1 MIKKLL
7 ILPAVLF
14 AMNTAF
20 AGNIIGNG
28 QTETVASG
36 TTVEESTINTG
47 GTQDVE
53 GTAVNTM
60 VDGGTQN
67 FKAGS
72 AIGGKLNYVKN
83 SGIQNI
89 EVGANIG
96 DKDNYATISLNG
108 VQNVAGTSSFTI
120 IQRGGIQNVTGTAIS
135 TTLVGGT
142 QNVSGT
148 LGGNTIIRSGAT
160 QNLNAGA
167 TIRDQEG
174 DKITLSGGIQNVNI
188 NVDADMASRIH
199 MAYGYQNIN
208 AGASISGM
216 KMDSSASGRYSVQ
229 NVFGTATAE
238 NTLVGKYSLQI
249 FTDATSKIA
258 GTQNKVSEIGVIQFN
273 DTTFDA
279 AAGSILTM
287 DGGMLRLG
295 ADKHSLTTNAN
306 LLIQGNGI
314 IGINLRS
321 GNNGADSDFISF
333 TNIKG
338 DYAISLNYKKTEAD
352 ALNQIGAIDIIEN
365 TSTDRSLANFG
376 AVNSGI
382 DIGLY
387 HWDVE
392 TTDDGTKTTV
402 TAKKT
407 DRASSLVDNMLNNAY
422 SIKSFVDKMANSMQ
436 KRVGELQWLDSYTH
450 APFYDNGFWVRGIY
464 KDSSFDS
471 SINADVNATGV
482 EVGYDRQLN
491 TGANNNFFVGALA
504 FMANG
509 EAEYQTVNPV
519 NDKTELSTYGLGLY
533 GIWLNKYGWFFDA
546 AARAQWVTQDVTA
559 YNIGSLEQTTFDSKH
574 LAASLNLDFGRE
586 FSFGNDDIGLGW
598 FLKPHIEWRM
608 VYIDAAD
615 FTTSMGYEGTIE
627 ATNSMNASA
636 ELIFGP
642 RWRFQDE
649 SKLQIYGRVGY
660 VNEFSNDVKV
670 KIGPFD
676 LAESFSGGQVDFG
689 LGLDYTEASGK
700 SSVYVDAGY
709 RTGSDLTEISGILG
723 LRIYF

>member
-7 ILPAVLF
+7 ILPALLLVI
-14 AMNTAF
+14 NSVS
-20 AGNIIGNG
+20 AGNVIESG
-28 QTETVASG
+28 QTENIAAG
-36 TTVEESTINTG
+36 DTVEESKIMTG
-47 GTQDVE
+47 GIQNVE
-53 GTAVNTM
+53 GTAANTM

-67 FKAGS
+67 FKTGS

-83 SGIQNI
+83 NGIQNI

-96 DKDNYATISLNG
+96 DIDNYATIGLDG
-108 VQNVAGTSSFTI
+108 VQNVDGTSSFTI
-120 IQRGGIQNVTGTAIS
+120 VQRGGTQNVTGTAIS
-135 TTLVGGT
+135 TTMIGGT

-148 LGGNTIIRSGAT
+148 LGGNTIIRAGAT

-174 DKITLSGGIQNVNI
+174 DKITLSGGIQNI
-188 NVDADMASRIH
+188 NTAVDADMASRIQ
-199 MAYGYQNIN
+199 MSFGYQNIR
-208 AGASISGM
+208 AGGSISGM
-216 KMDSSASGRYSVQ
+216 KLDSSVSGRYSVQ
-229 NVFGTATAE
+229 NVFGTAVAE
-238 NTLVGKYSLQI
+238 NTTVGKYSMQI

-258 GTQNKVSEIGVIQFN
+258 GTQNKVSTIGVIQFN

-287 DGGMLRLG
+287 DGGLFRLG
-295 ADKHSLTTNAN
+295 PDKHTLTTNAN

-333 TNIKG
+333 NNIQG
-338 DYAISLNYKKTEAD
+338 DYGISLNYKKTEAD
-352 ALNQIGAIDIIEN
+352 ALNQIGSIDIIEN
-365 TSTDRSLANFG
+365 TSADTSLTKFSAID
-376 AVNSGI
+376 SGI

-392 TTDDGTKTTV
+392 TTDDGSKTTV

-450 APFYDNGFWVRGIY
+450 APLYENAFWVRGIY
-464 KDSSFDS
+464 KDSSLDS
-471 SINADVNATGV
+471 NINADVDATGV
-482 EVGYDRQLN
+482 EFGYDRQLN
-491 TGANNNFFVGALA
+491 AGANNNFFVGALA

-509 EAEYQTVNPV
+509 NAEYQTVNPV
-519 NDKTELSTYGLGLY
+519 KDKTELSTYGLGLY

-559 YNIGSLEQTTFDSKH
+559 YNVGSLEQITFNSKH

-598 FLKPHIEWRM
+598 FLKPHVEWRM

-615 FTTSMGYEGTIE
+615 FTTSMGYDGTIE

-636 ELIFGP
+636 ELMFGP

-649 SKLQIYGRVGY
+649 SRLQIYGRVGY

-689 LGLDYTEASGK
+689 LGLDYTEATGK
-700 SSVYVDAGY
+700 SAVYIDAGY